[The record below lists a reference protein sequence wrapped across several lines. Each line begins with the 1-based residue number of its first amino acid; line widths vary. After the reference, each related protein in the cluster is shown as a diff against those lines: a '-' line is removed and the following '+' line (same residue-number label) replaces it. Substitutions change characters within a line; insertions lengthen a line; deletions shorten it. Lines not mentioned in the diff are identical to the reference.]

1 MEETASRA
9 TYEPSLKPE
18 AILEAYYRTR
28 HSDYSAETANAI
40 RLDLERR
47 LSRHDV
53 LDERT
58 ICAEHQRSV
67 LVVARGMS
75 FS

>member
-1 MEETASRA
+1 MEETAPA
-9 TYEPSLKPE
+9 IPEPSLKPE

-28 HSDYSAETANAI
+28 HSNYSAETANAI

-47 LSRHDV
+47 LSRHDA

-67 LVVARGMS
+67 LAVTRGMS